1 MMKFERNILGSVTAP
16 TTATALP
23 VSVRSAGPA
32 TAESGNC
39 KVGLKFYQEMRVGLP
54 ELQSLHITGLELELL
69 TPHNIIII
77 KDKKVALL
85 SRGEANQVSALR
97 GFTG

>member
-16 TTATALP
+16 ATVTALP

-54 ELQSLHITGLELELL
+54 ELQALHIAAQELELS
-69 TPHNIIII
+69 TQHEIM
-77 KDKKVALL
+77 KDEKLGPL
-85 SRGEANQVSALR
+85 SPRGS
-97 GFTG
+97 